1 MNYLVTVSTA
11 ETMYGKKVD
20 SMDAVLEMVTGPEIK
35 SYLVSKNGE
44 EVSFAEL
51 ASAWRHP
58 ARQRKF
64 PPLRLP

>member
-20 SMDAVLEMVTGPEIK
+20 SMDAVLEMVTGPEVK